1 MQSSTCEAVRSTVSA
16 WVPPP
21 RRVSHAGFGVLF
33 ALLFFLAVP
42 PSSVHAQGFGV
53 FEQGACVMSR
63 AEATVADA
71 CGDGSSIYY
80 NPANVVH
87 NDGIVISVGATAVL
101 ASGDYTSG
109 VTGEVSELQNDPIY
123 VPHLFGSYRINDAL
137 AAGLGVY
144 VPYGLATQWNRSFEG
159 AFEGYDNGVQAIY
172 IQPTISYRVT
182 DRLSVGGGPIVTVSE
197 VELNQV
203 LDLSAQTV
211 PGSADPLTGQPP
223 LFFSQLGVPHHTAFA
238 DVKLEGKNAV
248 GYGAN
253 IGATFE
259 VTPRLSFGARFTTPI
274 KVTFDGD
281 ASFNQIDTGIT
292 LPDGTPIDQVLL
304 ITQFDET
311 NENAGLVSQSV
322 ETELTFPA
330 QLIVG
335 LSFDATERA
344 KLLLDYQWNGWS
356 SLDVIPL
363 DFENDALD
371 SERELNYDN
380 TSALRFGAQYDVR
393 DDLTVRGGYLFNTA
407 AAPEATVTPLLPE
420 NDRNH
425 FTLGLTYQPT
435 DLFEV
440 SAAYQRLMQNDR
452 IGRVRD
458 VRPGENVEDLAEL
471 NEGLYSFGANL
482 FGVTLT
488 VHL

>member
-1 MQSSTCEAVRSTVSA
+1 MQSSTCKAVRSTVSA

-21 RRVSHAGFGVLF
+21 QRVSHAGFGVLF
-33 ALLFFLAVP
+33 ALLLWLALP
-42 PSSVHAQGFGV
+42 ASAVHAQGFGV

-71 CGDGSSIYY
+71 CGDGSSIFY
-80 NPANVVH
+80 NPANLVD
-87 NDGIVISVGATAVL
+87 NEGTVISLGATAVL
-101 ASGDYTSG
+101 ASGEYTSG
-109 VTGEVSELQNDPIY
+109 VTGRESELQNDPIF
-123 VPHLFGSYRINDAL
+123 VPHVFGSYRVNEKL

-144 VPYGLATQWNRSFEG
+144 VPYGLATQWDRSFEG
-159 AFEGYDNGVQAIY
+159 AFEGYDNSVQAIY
-172 IQPTISYRVT
+172 IQPTVSYRVT

-197 VELNQV
+197 VELNQ
-203 LDLSAQTV
+203 LQDLSAQTV
-211 PGSADPLTGQPP
+211 PGSTDPITGEAQ
-223 LFFSQLGVPHHTAFA
+223 FFSQLGVPHHTAFA

-248 GYGAN
+248 GFGAN
-253 IGATFE
+253 IGATYQ
-259 VTPRLSFGARFTTPI
+259 VTSRLSFGTRFTTPI

-281 ASFNQIDTGIT
+281 ASFDQIETGVI

-344 KLLLDYQWNGWS
+344 KLLLDYQWNGWA
-356 SLDVIPL
+356 SLEVITL
-363 DFENDALD
+363 GCENDALD

-380 TSALRFGAQYDVR
+380 TSALRFGAQYEVR
-393 DDLTVRGGYLFNTA
+393 DDLTVRGGYLYNTA

-425 FTLGLTYQPT
+425 FTLGLTYQPVE
-435 DLFEV
+435 LFEV

-452 IGRVRD
+452 VGRVRD
-458 VRPGENVEDLAEL
+458 VRPGEDVENLAEL